1 MNANLYKLFGS
12 IVYDSMKK
20 QEMVRALKDSKQ
32 AELLE
37 NPSYSR
43 IIGILRKG
51 ELNIKEI
58 HRLFNEN
65 YEEEKT
71 LTTIYRYME
80 KLLEND
86 LIFVSREKI
95 KRKHLIERYY
105 SRTAMFFLFEK
116 ERFKKNVVNATLEL
130 FQQIYNV
137 DKESGKELE
146 KLFHEHG
153 KDLSK
158 REVDFFKKHGGEILG
173 LEKKYGFKAAKE
185 ATYTFIELLYF
196 RENPEL
202 LERTF
207 KILED

>member
-1 MNANLYKLFGS
+1 
-12 IVYDSMKK
+12 MKK
-20 QEMVRALKDSKQ
+20 QEMVIVLKDPKQ
-32 AELLE
+32 EELLE

-51 ELNIKEI
+51 ELNVKEI

-65 YEEEKT
+65 YEEKKT
-71 LTTIYRYME
+71 LTSIYRYME
-80 KLLEND
+80 KLLENG
-86 LIFVSREKI
+86 LVFVSREEI
-95 KRKHLIERYY
+95 KKKHIIEKYY

-137 DKESGKELE
+137 DKENRKELE

-153 KDLSK
+153 KNMSK
-158 REVDFFKKHGGEILG
+158 REVDFFKEHGKEILG
-173 LEKKYGFKAAKE
+173 LEKKYGFKAAKN

-196 RENPEL
+196 RENSEL
-202 LERTF
+202 LERIF
-207 KILED
+207 KILEG

>member
-1 MNANLYKLFGS
+1 
-12 IVYDSMKK
+12 MKK
-20 QEMVRALKDSKQ
+20 QEMVMVLKDPKQ
-32 AELLE
+32 EELLE

-51 ELNIKEI
+51 ELNVKEI
-58 HRLFNEN
+58 HKLFNEN
-65 YEEEKT
+65 YEEKKT
-71 LTTIYRYME
+71 LTSIYRYME

-86 LIFVSREKI
+86 LIFVSREEI
-95 KRKHLIERYY
+95 KKKHIIERYY

-130 FQQIYNV
+130 FQQIYNA

-153 KDLSK
+153 KNMSK
-158 REVDFFKKHGGEILG
+158 REVDFFKKRGEEILK
-173 LEKKYGFKAAKE
+173 LEKKYGFKAAKN

-202 LERTF
+202 LERIF
-207 KILED
+207 KILEG